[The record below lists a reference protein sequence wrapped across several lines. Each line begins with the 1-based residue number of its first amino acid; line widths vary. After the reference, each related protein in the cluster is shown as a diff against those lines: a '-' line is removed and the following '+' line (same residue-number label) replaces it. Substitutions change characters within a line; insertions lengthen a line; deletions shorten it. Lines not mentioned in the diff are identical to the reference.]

1 MAEDCPSMLLHQ
13 ATASNKNLLLSGMI
27 GMIPPF
33 ATGCCM
39 IYSTVSL
46 PHYQNPEL
54 QLLETHLD
62 LDQSSWYISILL
74 LASLVGTLAGGFLS
88 DIIGRKKTLIIS
100 GCIMVVGWI
109 GTYLAAT
116 FLTLIASRLILGISC
131 GLNLSTNLSLLTEI
145 SIIRLRGT
153 FCTLNTMLINLG
165 MMFGLIYGAVLPQ
178 HLQLPLSAAP
188 CFIFLALAYFV
199 PESPLWLV
207 KKRRFTE
214 ADSVLQYLRGP
225 TYNYAVEIKELS
237 NVSQQREDETFQ
249 EKVTFLKSPAVIKPN
264 ILMAVLMILQTTCG
278 ADTLCYY
285 ALDIFR
291 EAKTPLNEYVL
302 AILLQGGFTLGYIVS
317 SSIMNRVGRRIHYT
331 LSAGLVALS
340 MFTLAFS
347 LIIRENASENVQD
360 LLGIIPPIA
369 VLLGALGYGCGVGPV
384 VFALIGEIFPPRV
397 KGICASLSLS
407 CRDLTA
413 FVLLKSVPTLTSFL
427 TIPILF
433 ALHGVIA
440 GLSCVVV
447 LLFLPE
453 TKGLS
458 LTELLRIFDKENEIF
473 ATARAQQQEA
483 NENQIFNQGPIPALP
498 NAPPAYAQAINAAS
512 PPWKPIDV

>member
-1 MAEDCPSMLLHQ
+1 
-13 ATASNKNLLLSGMI
+13 MI

-54 QLLETHLD
+54 QLLDTHLD
-62 LDQSSWYISILL
+62 LDQSSWYMSILL
-74 LASLVGTLAGGFLS
+74 MASLVGTLAGGCLS
-88 DIIGRKKTLIIS
+88 DLIGRKKTLIIS
-100 GCIMVVGWI
+100 VCIMIVGWI
-109 GTYLAAT
+109 GTYFAGS
-116 FLTLIASRLILGISC
+116 FFTLILSRVVLGFSC
-131 GLNLSTNLSLLTEI
+131 GLILSTNLSLLTEI

-153 FCTLNTMLINLG
+153 FGTLNTMLINLG

-178 HLQLPLSAAP
+178 NLLLPLSAAP
-188 CFIFLALAYFV
+188 CLLFLALAYFV

-207 KKRRFTE
+207 KKRRFSE
-214 ADSVLQYLRGP
+214 ADDVLQYLRGP

-291 EAKTPLNEYVL
+291 ETKTPLNEYVL

-347 LIIRENASENVQD
+347 LIIRENASEIVQEY
-360 LLGIIPPIA
+360 LGIVPPVA
-369 VLLGALGYGCGVGPV
+369 VIVGALGYGCGVGPV
-384 VFALIGEIFPPRV
+384 VYALIGEIFPPRV
-397 KGICASLSLS
+397 KGICVSLCLS

-413 FVLLKSVPTLTSFL
+413 FLLLKSVPALTAFL
-427 TIPILF
+427 TVPILF
-433 ALHGVIA
+433 AIHGVIA

-473 ATARAQQQEA
+473 ANARLQHNEA
-483 NENQIFNQGPIPALP
+483 NGNRTYNQGPIVPAALP
-498 NAPPAYAQAINAAS
+498 NAPPAYAQVINAAP